1 MTALSEY
8 ERLEAIGVYTPPDG
22 AQRQN
27 AILSI
32 GDASL
37 VIADTRG
44 SALAH
49 WSLAAVE
56 RRNPGTRPA
65 LFAPATD
72 TDEVVETDDE
82 AMIRAIEKIHR
93 AVRRD
98 RPPARRTLV
107 PLLLGG
113 SAVLALAAVL
123 WLPGAITRHAAAIL
137 PDAARQQLGMRLL
150 DRIETLTGP
159 ACADPAG
166 LAALSALTAALA
178 PVGPASVRIM
188 PSSVPGALALPGGI
202 VLIDRAL
209 VETQDSPQIAAGY
222 LLAAAQTAAQTDPAL
237 DVLAH
242 AGLMATLRLMTTGHL
257 PDAALSD
264 WAEDRLTGR
273 PPKPRRKALLRRFA
287 AAAIPASPW
296 ARAELGIEA
305 ETVIRVDPVAP
316 GDARPLLSDGEWVA
330 LQSICE

>member
-8 ERLEAIGVYTPPDG
+8 ERLEAIGVYTPADG
-22 AQRQN
+22 GQRQN

-37 VIADTRG
+37 VIADARG

-65 LFAPATD
+65 LFSPAAD
-72 TDEVVETDDE
+72 TDELVETDDE
-82 AMIRAIEKIHR
+82 AMIHAIEKIRR
-93 AVRRD
+93 AVLRG
-98 RPPARRTLV
+98 RPRTRRTLL
-107 PLLLGG
+107 PLMLAGAAL
-113 SAVLALAAVL
+113 LALATVL

-137 PDAARQQLGMRLL
+137 PDAARQQLGLRLL

-188 PSSVPGALALPGGI
+188 PSSVPGALPLPGGI
-202 VLIDRAL
+202 VLLDRTL
-209 VETQDSPQIAAGY
+209 VETRDSPQVAAGY
-222 LLAAAQTAAQTDPAL
+222 LLAAAQAAAQRDPAL
-237 DVLAH
+237 DLLAE
-242 AGLMATLRLMTTGHL
+242 AGLIATLRLMTTGHL
-257 PDAALSD
+257 PDAALSH
-264 WAEDRLTGR
+264 WAEDRLTGQ
-273 PPKPRRKALLRRFA
+273 PPKPRRKPLLRRFA
-287 AAAIPASPW
+287 AAMIPASPW
-296 ARAELGIEA
+296 ARAELGTRA
-305 ETVIRVDPVAP
+305 ETVIRVDPVPP

-330 LQSICE
+330 LQSICD